1 MSEVTMTA
9 EPVDRDKKPKLKRI
23 GALKPVL
30 GFMKPYRLQVVGAML
45 ALTFT
50 AAVTLSI
57 GQGVR
62 MLIDGGFSSTSSDDL
77 ANAVEFFMMLIVLLA
92 VGTFTRFYLVSWI
105 GERVTADIRK
115 AVFNHIISLHPSFF
129 ETTSSGEVQS
139 RITTDTTLIQTVVG
153 SSVSVALRNILMF
166 IGGMIWLFIT
176 NAKFTLILFGT
187 LPLIIVPIIV
197 FGRRVRA
204 LSRNSQDKIAD
215 VGSYVN
221 ESISNIKTV
230 HAFNHQAEDR
240 ERFGQH
246 VESAF
251 KVACV
256 RIAQRAWLTVAV
268 IVLVFG
274 GISALLWV
282 GGQDVQSGVISG
294 GDLAAFVFYA
304 VMVAGSMGSITEVLG
319 DLQRAAGAT
328 ERLIE
333 LLHMNNLII
342 APVAPKS
349 LPEQVQ
355 ADIELRDVHFS
366 YPTRLDHKAVDAV
379 NLKVAKGKTL
389 ALVGASGAGKSTI
402 FDLLLRFYDIQSGQ
416 VLFDGVDVRDVD
428 PLDLRKHIGL
438 VPQQPTLFSGSVLDN
453 IRYGSPDASF
463 EDVINAA
470 KAAYAHE
477 FIERLPQGYDS
488 QVGEAGVR
496 LSGGQRQRL
505 AIARAIL
512 KDPKLLLLDEATSAL
527 DANSEYMVQKALE
540 QLTKERTTIV
550 IAHRLATVVNAD
562 EIAVLDQGKVVA
574 TGTHES
580 LMKSSDLYRRWT
592 DLQFK
597 NSGANLRND
606 NNLVN

>member
-1 MSEVTMTA
+1 MTDTPMTA
-9 EPVDRDKKPKLKRI
+9 DAVDREKKPKLNRL
-23 GALKPVL
+23 GGLKPVL
-30 GFMKPYRLQVVGAML
+30 GFMRPYKWQVVGAMI

-62 MLIDGGFSSTSSDDL
+62 MLIDGGFASNSNADL
-77 ANAVEFFMMLIVLLA
+77 ASSVEFFMTLIVLLA
-92 VGTFTRFYLVSWI
+92 FGTFARFYLVSWI

-115 AVFNHIISLHPSFF
+115 AVFNHIIALHPSFF
-129 ETTSSGEVQS
+129 ETTSSGEIQS

-153 SSVSVALRNILMF
+153 SSVSVALRNLLMF

-187 LPLIIVPIIV
+187 LPLVIVPIIF

-204 LSRNSQDKIAD
+204 LSRNTQDKIAD

-246 VESAF
+246 VEAAF

-333 LLHMNNLII
+333 LLHTENLIL
-342 APVAPKS
+342 APSQPQA
-349 LPEQVQ
+349 LPEKIQ
-355 ADIELRDVHFS
+355 ADIELKDVCFS
-366 YPTRLDHKAVDAV
+366 YPTRPEHRAIDNVSLR
-379 NLKVAKGKTL
+379 VAKGKTL

-402 FDLLLRFYDIQSGQ
+402 FDLMLRFYDIQEGQ
-416 VLFDGVDVRDVD
+416 VLFDGVDVKQVE
-428 PLDLRKHIGL
+428 PLELRKHIGL
-438 VPQQPTLFSGSVLDN
+438 VPQQPTLFSGTILDN
-453 IRYGSPDASF
+453 IRYGSPNASF
-463 EDVINAA
+463 EDVVAAA
-470 KAAYAHE
+470 KAAYADE
-477 FIERLPQGYDS
+477 FIERLPDGYDS
-488 QVGEAGVR
+488 HVGEAGVR

-512 KDPKLLLLDEATSAL
+512 KNPSLLLLDEATSAL
-527 DANSEYMVQKALE
+527 DADSEYMVQKALDE
-540 QLTKERTTIV
+540 LTKERTTIV

-562 EIAVLDQGKVVA
+562 EIAVLDKGKVVA
-574 TGTHES
+574 IGKHQS
-580 LMKSSDLYRRWT
+580 LMESSDLYRRWT

-597 NSGANLRND
+597 NAGAMPRSSIN
-606 NNLVN
+606 

>member
-1 MSEVTMTA
+1 MSDVTMTA

-176 NAKFTLILFGT
+176 NAKFTLIMFCT

-342 APVAPKS
+342 APAAPKS

-355 ADIELRDVHFS
+355 ADIELRDVHFC
-366 YPTRLDHKAVDAV
+366 YPTRPDHKAVDAV

-477 FIERLPQGYDS
+477 FIERLPQAYDS

-527 DANSEYMVQKALE
+527 DADSEYMVQKALE

-597 NSGANLRND
+597 NSGANLRHD
-606 NNLVN
+606 NNLIN